1 MSKRILLAIV
11 LLGST
16 LAMAQTA
23 SISGVV
29 TDRSGAV
36 VSGAEIVVTAADT
49 GAVRSATSEATGTFW
64 VPSLAV
70 GNYRVE
76 VKQTGVCRCWPSP
89 RRGAQCNAC
98 TVLRTHPEREGGS

>member
-29 TDRSGAV
+29 TDSSGAV
-36 VSGAEIVVTAADT
+36 VSGAEIVVTA
-49 GAVRSATSEATGTFW
+49 
-64 VPSLAV
+64 
-70 GNYRVE
+70 
-76 VKQTGVCRCWPSP
+76 
-89 RRGAQCNAC
+89 
-98 TVLRTHPEREGGS
+98 

>member
-29 TDRSGAV
+29 TDRVEVNKRGFAGVGHRLGAV
-36 VSGAEIVVTAADT
+36 QNAML
-49 GAVRSATSEATGTFW
+49 VR
-64 VPSLAV
+64 
-70 GNYRVE
+70 
-76 VKQTGVCRCWPSP
+76 C
-89 RRGAQCNAC
+89 
-98 TVLRTHPEREGGS
+98 

>member
-36 VSGAEIVVTAADT
+36 VSSAEIVVTAADT

-76 VKQTGVCRCWPSP
+76 VNKRGFAGVGHRLGAVQNAMLVRC
-89 RRGAQCNAC
+89 
-98 TVLRTHPEREGGS
+98 

>member
-11 LLGST
+11 LLGSN

-29 TDRSGAV
+29 ADRSGAV

-49 GAVRSATSEATGTFW
+49 GAMRSATSEATGTFW

-76 VKQTGVCRCWPSP
+76 VNKQGFVGVGQSP
-89 RRGAQCNAC
+89 RRGAECNAR
-98 TVLRTHPEREGGS
+98 TLLRIHPEREGGS